1 VNKSVALPLLMAF
14 SFLFGDNIVLV
25 RHGDQQVA
33 QGEFIGT
40 YMNHVHILVGEKI
53 LYYAC
58 DDIISITYASEV
70 VSYGKGY
77 DYDCSKNTVTADI
90 LFPPELDP
98 MTGEWAQMLPDVF
111 NPEIP
116 KPAVEKATPIVQKPI
131 AKVVAGGVS
140 AVEDF
145 VIIDGVKYARVAPE
159 KEEKKRKKKTTLS
172 TLEIQSMALMNAGQ
186 KHNGAP
192 WGLLGLAGCG
202 SGMMGGIMGVE
213 MADFPGFVIGGIIGL
228 SLPSLFASA
237 ATPVPY
243 YPNEIKTQNRK
254 QLYKD
259 AYVKETGRLRVRST
273 QNGTLF
279 GLVGFG
285 VFMMMIM

>member
-1 VNKSVALPLLMAF
+1 MAF
-14 SFLFGDNIVLV
+14 SFLFGDNNVQV
-25 RHGDQQVA
+25 RLENGQKA

-40 YMNHVHILVGEKI
+40 YMNHVHILIGEKI
-53 LYYAC
+53 IYYAC
-58 DDIISITYASEV
+58 GDIISITSASEGL
-70 VSYGKGY
+70 SYGKGY

-90 LFPPELDP
+90 LFPPAFDP
-98 MTGEWAQMLPDVF
+98 MTGEMTQMLPDVF
-111 NPEIP
+111 NPDIS
-116 KPAVEKATPIVQKPI
+116 KPAVEKATPVVQKPA
-131 AKVVAGGVS
+131 AKIEAGGVS
-140 AVEDF
+140 AAEDF
-145 VIIDGVKYARVAPE
+145 VIIDGVKYARVTPE
-159 KEEKKRKKKTTLS
+159 KEEKKRKKRKKETTLS
-172 TLEIQSMALMNAGQ
+172 TLEIRSMALMNAGQ

-228 SLPSLFASA
+228 SLPSLFASG

-243 YPNEIKTQNRK
+243 YPNEIKTQNGK

-259 AYVKETGRLRVRST
+259 AYVKEAGRLRVRST
-273 QNGTLF
+273 QSGTLL

-285 VFMMMIM
+285 AFMLVLISSF